1 MDQKELDLI
10 NKSFTSELSES
21 EQKELRQWREEKG
34 NDHLYK
40 LIEDI
45 QLDES
50 IECEAENM
58 RFSILDDIHRRIDAS
73 KRRISHF
80 KTISIAASLA
90 LLIGFSGFF
99 LYQNNFNR
107 VNQIITMSNPS
118 GTKSEITL
126 PDGSTVILHGS
137 STISYPTAFSNKAR
151 KVELTGEAYFDIR
164 KNEQV
169 PFMVHS
175 GKINVKVL
183 GTTFNVEAYDEDDYI
198 CVTLAT
204 GKVSLSVKDYEG
216 ELILAPDQQAV
227 YNKQTQE
234 ILKRNINAEEVVGW
248 TNNQLYFNS
257 MPLDDIVRKLERH
270 FNVEIEIS
278 VEKLKNIRY
287 TGEFV
292 EDESIDEILT
302 MFSMMDNRVKYE
314 RKNNKIIIYE

>member
-1 MDQKELDLI
+1 
-10 NKSFTSELSES
+10 
-21 EQKELRQWREEKG
+21 
-34 NDHLYK
+34 
-40 LIEDI
+40 
-45 QLDES
+45 
-50 IECEAENM
+50 
-58 RFSILDDIHRRIDAS
+58 
-73 KRRISHF
+73 
-80 KTISIAASLA
+80 
-90 LLIGFSGFF
+90 
-99 LYQNNFNR
+99 
-107 VNQIITMSNPS
+107 MSNPS